1 MTGPISPMEYVWGM
15 LFIFILNCFISIGK
29 SKTLRRC
36 YLILSSF
43 ITIVGTVVIFTLR
56 STLILSLSKPRY
68 EVSSVK
74 WLVGKYDEA
83 CKISMITLLIMLII
97 LLTLL
102 FIFKKKGNDN
112 LWNIYTGIVI
122 FTKVIIFIIG
132 FYFSLQ
138 SVNKIFD
145 LASFILALTIS
156 EISIL
161 HIVLIIKR
169 LIMNNH
175 KEKENKESSYV

>member
-1 MTGPISPMEYVWGM
+1 M
-15 LFIFILNCFISIGK
+15 
-29 SKTLRRC
+29 
-36 YLILSSF
+36 
-43 ITIVGTVVIFTLR
+43 
-56 STLILSLSKPRY
+56 
-68 EVSSVK
+68 
-74 WLVGKYDEA
+74 
-83 CKISMITLLIMLII
+83 
-97 LLTLL
+97 
-102 FIFKKKGNDN
+102 KKGNYN

-122 FTKVIIFIIG
+122 FTKVFIFIMG

-138 SVNKIFD
+138 SINKIFD

-175 KEKENKESSYV
+175 KENKESSYV